1 MWVRFTAGTGIQN
14 ETKTR
19 NKCCAGGT
27 SVIVRKEESSKHTLR
42 VALMFRW
49 DQSPLLKGHKTQVL
63 PTLHLCLVQRVFQN
77 ASGSPSGT
85 SRASREMGQTLLL
98 LSGELGV
105 NKSLCCGNFAYVTYM
120 PKARVYITP
129 GTFFFFSRAIHK
141 SLMKLHLG

>member
-49 DQSPLLKGHKTQVL
+49 DQSPLLKGHTQGKFCPRCTFALYREYFRMPQVPLLVHPELPGRWPDTAAPVWGAGGQQELVL
-63 PTLHLCLVQRVFQN
+63 WQFCLCYLY
-77 ASGSPSGT
+77 AKG
-85 SRASREMGQTLLL
+85 
-98 LSGELGV
+98 
-105 NKSLCCGNFAYVTYM
+105 KS
-120 PKARVYITP
+120 VYNPWNI
-129 GTFFFFSRAIHK
+129 FFFSRAIHK